1 MPGHGAAVVALS
13 GEGPS
18 VAASASRSLAV
29 VRRLPPSLPAGTNPD
44 VSDPPAPGKM
54 AGKKGEPSRP
64 HQAAGRRGRSRPV
77 PTASCGRGAAPKGRI
92 PENGARETPCVS
104 RTIRE
109 GSSKEDGEG
118 REKWQLRKRKN
129 GGRCPFF
136 LLVRP
141 RLRPGVMR
149 ETRDRG
155 VERDGSSSRRS
166 EPRRPR
172 RWPVGFCTSPPSSRP
187 RHTQSRGGRFP
198 GAGCQWQLKMSHLWQ
213 LKMSHST

>member
-92 PENGARETPCVS
+92 PEKGARETPCVS

-118 REKWQLRKRKN
+118 REKMAATKKEKWGALS
-129 GGRCPFF
+129 FF
-136 LLVRP
+136 P
-141 RLRPGVMR
+141 
-149 ETRDRG
+149 
-155 VERDGSSSRRS
+155 
-166 EPRRPR
+166 
-172 RWPVGFCTSPPSSRP
+172 
-187 RHTQSRGGRFP
+187 P
-198 GAGCQWQLKMSHLWQ
+198 GAAPVAARSHARD
-213 LKMSHST
+213 SGPRCRA